1 MSYDVS
7 MNSRSFQLIGHASFV
22 AKCSLQKVTDRSNFY
37 SIYNAAVLGTT
48 GFKASIKVKKKSFKS
63 AKKPPEALEY
73 FPRKTWTIA
82 NGQKPEKS
90 LDNHLINFTTK
101 VVIFSLKKNESSSFP
116 FRKKIGKLSFK
127 CEMQFS
133 FLCFFYARDMRELKI
148 IQQ

>member
-1 MSYDVS
+1 MSYDVTMDS
-7 MNSRSFQLIGHASFV
+7 SSFQLIGHASFV

-37 SIYNAAVLGTT
+37 SIWGLLAL
-48 GFKASIKVKKKSFKS
+48 KHPSRLRKKSFRS

-101 VVIFSLKKNESSSFP
+101 VVIF
-116 FRKKIGKLSFK
+116 
-127 CEMQFS
+127 
-133 FLCFFYARDMRELKI
+133 
-148 IQQ
+148 

>member
-1 MSYDVS
+1 MWKNAQKKINKCDILSDFQTMCNMSYDVS
-7 MNSRSFQLIGHASFV
+7 MNSSSFQLIGHASFV

-37 SIYNAAVLGTT
+37 SIYNAVQWGLLAL
-48 GFKASIKVKKKSFKS
+48 KHPSRLRKKSFKS

-101 VVIFSLKKNESSSFP
+101 VVIFS
-116 FRKKIGKLSFK
+116 
-127 CEMQFS
+127 
-133 FLCFFYARDMRELKI
+133 
-148 IQQ
+148 